1 MGRAR
6 ALQTVLRVAGAVAGA
21 DGLTDLAQRFAAAV
35 AVYTRF
41 PAVVVLRFV
50 PEQAEFVMLAQ
61 HGFDESKFPPT
72 KALPAKGS
80 LTGFAAERR
89 AVVATEDL
97 ASDGRLDADT
107 RVALTANAYSSG
119 VCAPVMYGDEVLGS
133 FNLIYP
139 RGTSLALG
147 ERRMLETL
155 ARSLGVAMAHQ
166 IAIARER
173 ELEAQARRAQ
183 QLESLGVLAGGIAH
197 DFNNLLT
204 GIVGN
209 LDLGRLMAEEAGHG
223 ELGSVFDQTLA
234 AAGRATSLVRQLLTF
249 ARGGEPVRQV
259 LNDLERVIHEVCSF
273 AARGTSVRCAVDI
286 KAALGFVEV
295 DAGQIGQV
303 IQNLVL
309 NACQASRSGTTVRVC
324 ARRERTVEHGPLV
337 IIDVIDEGCGIS
349 PEQLPRIFEPFF
361 SAREGGT
368 GLGLAVSH
376 SIVHRHGGRL
386 SVASELG
393 KGSTFTVELPAT
405 DQAPSVSDR
414 PEAGRSSSGG
424 RVLIMDDEAMVRRVG
439 AALLTRLG
447 YAVDA
452 AADGDDALELATR
465 AVAEQRPFRVA
476 LLDLTIVGGLGAAE
490 VADDLRLASPTTRL
504 VLSSGFARDESPNA
518 WDAFLQKPYTIQ
530 ELSDALQR
538 ALASAS

>member
-1 MGRAR
+1 MIEDTDAELASLPREELVGRAR

-21 DGLTDLAQRFAAAV
+21 DGLIDLARRFTAAV

-89 AVVATEDL
+89 QVVATEDL
-97 ASDGRLDADT
+97 ATDDRLDADT
-107 RVALTANAYSSG
+107 RAALSANAYSSG

-133 FNLIYP
+133 FNLVYP

-155 ARSLGVAMAHQ
+155 ASSLGVAMAHQ

-209 LDLGRLMAEEAGHG
+209 LDLGRLMAEEAGHRELG
-223 ELGSVFDQTLA
+223 VTSELGS
-234 AAGRATSLVRQLLTF
+234 
-249 ARGGEPVRQV
+249 
-259 LNDLERVIHEVCSF
+259 
-273 AARGTSVRCAVDI
+273 
-286 KAALGFVEV
+286 
-295 DAGQIGQV
+295 
-303 IQNLVL
+303 
-309 NACQASRSGTTVRVC
+309 
-324 ARRERTVEHGPLV
+324 
-337 IIDVIDEGCGIS
+337 
-349 PEQLPRIFEPFF
+349 
-361 SAREGGT
+361 
-368 GLGLAVSH
+368 
-376 SIVHRHGGRL
+376 
-386 SVASELG
+386 
-393 KGSTFTVELPAT
+393 GSTFTVELPASE
-405 DQAPSVSDR
+405 QAPIVQD
-414 PEAGRSSSGG
+414 PATAPGSSLSG
-424 RVLIMDDEAMVRRVG
+424 RVLLMDDEAMVLRVG
-439 AALLTRLG
+439 KALLTRLG
-447 YAVDA
+447 FEVDA
-452 AADGDDALELATR
+452 VADGAEALEVAAR
-465 AVAEQRPFRVA
+465 AVAEQRPFHVA

-490 VADDLRLASPTTRL
+490 IADDLRRASPTTRL
-504 VLSSGFARDESPNA
+504 LLSSGFARDESPNA
-518 WDAFLQKPYTIQ
+518 WDAFLQKPYTIV
-530 ELSDALQR
+530 ELSAALQR
-538 ALASAS
+538 ALARV